1 MKFFETN
8 GQLSLFAQKIRKV
21 FKEEKVF
28 QYTFFQLC
36 KEREI
41 IYDLH
46 RNK

>member
-8 GQLSLFAQKIRKV
+8 GQLSLFAQRIRKV
-21 FKEEKVF
+21 LSEEKVF
-28 QYTFFQLC
+28 QYTFFQPC

-41 IYDLH
+41 NYEVH

>member
-28 QYTFFQLC
+28 QYTFFKPC
-36 KEREI
+36 NEREI
-41 IYDLH
+41 TYDLH
-46 RNK
+46 GNK

>member
-1 MKFFETN
+1 MKFFEID
-8 GQLSLFAQKIRKV
+8 GQLSLFAQDI
-21 FKEEKVF
+21 KEIFREKKVF
-28 QYTFFQLC
+28 QYTFFQPC